1 MGALRSFVRMMSVV
15 LFWPLAGC
23 TESSPHDPMKTER
36 PGFAATISGAVRGE
50 LSGRGLVTYIAPQ
63 ETGSG
68 TRPGYYLVSH
78 VIQDRREARDWIVT
92 LRIPDGTDSG
102 TYQLVT
108 ADPRKVGEKFE
119 ARLEGVVDR
128 QAVAFRSNTEGTLTL
143 ISFPSHAGQLPGATV
158 TGRFQFSAE
167 NSRGDIAAVTGE
179 FDFPVKA

>member
-1 MGALRSFVRMMSVV
+1 
-15 LFWPLAGC
+15 
-23 TESSPHDPMKTER
+23 MKTER
-36 PGFAATISGAVRGE
+36 PGFAATISGVVGGE
-50 LSGRGLVTYIAPQ
+50 LSGRSLVTYIAPQ
-63 ETGSG
+63 KTGSG

-92 LRIPDGTDSG
+92 LRIPEDSG

-128 QAVAFRSNTEGTLTL
+128 EAVAFRTNTEGTLTL
-143 ISFPSHAGQLPGATV
+143 NSFPSHAGQVPGVTV

-167 NSRGDIAAVTGE
+167 KSRGDITAVTGE
-179 FDFPVKA
+179 FDFPGA